1 MREKF
6 MGNLLF
12 SPSGRINGSD
22 FMRGVVVLIAISA
35 VLNILPL
42 ISMKLAML
50 GILGIV
56 LLWCWIVLFIKR
68 FHDAGKSGWMCI
80 IPIIAF
86 VVASVVVSTLVQS
99 MFAGDMKQA
108 MTELSTSGAGL
119 SEVLEAT
126 SAMAKKTALPSA
138 IAGAVVSYAIA
149 FITNSML
156 KSDPDENQFGP
167 AT

>member
-1 MREKF
+1 

-22 FMRGVVVLIAISA
+22 FMRGVVILIAISA
-35 VLNILPL
+35 VLQILPL
-42 ISMKLAML
+42 ISTALGML
-50 GILGIV
+50 GIIGIA
-56 LLWCWIVLFIKR
+56 LLWCWVVLYIKR

-80 IPIIAF
+80 LPLLAYIVGGVI
-86 VVASVVVSTLVQS
+86 VGMLVQS

-108 MTELSTSGAGL
+108 MEEAVSSGAGL
-119 SEVLEAT
+119 GDVMEMT

-156 KSDPDENQFGP
+156 KSDPEENQFGP